1 MKTSVR
7 LLLIALL
14 VAACIASE
22 SLAAGDWGPTE
33 DGWHTWQVAAADGG
47 ELQIYVSMERGRPVK
62 LRLQG
67 DSICSGH
74 FDVEATDL
82 GFVEVDQ
89 SIDWLRRYTE
99 PQSELG
105 SEVLMAISFHSGDR
119 PVTILADV
127 VKSGSNRKLREEALF
142 WLAQSDSDDAFVV
155 IDRLL
160 SGKM

>member
-7 LLLIALL
+7 LLLIALF

-47 ELQIYVSMERGRPVK
+47 ELQIFVAMEMGRPVK
-62 LRLQG
+62 LRLRG

-74 FDVEATDL
+74 FEVEATDL
-82 GFVEVDQ
+82 GVVEVDR

-99 PQSELG
+99 PESELG
-105 SEVLMAISFHSGDR
+105 SEVLMAISLHSGDR

-127 VKSGSNRKLREEALF
+127 IKSGSNRKMREEALF
-142 WLAQSDSDDAFVV
+142 WLAQSDSDEAFVV